1 MSEIGGQN
9 DTSEKKYKRVGT
21 TRHNNLLFEIRS
33 RPKTREN
40 MQKLPKMGQKNSQKG
55 VFFSKNA

>member
-9 DTSEKKYKRVGT
+9 NTSEKNCKRFGT
-21 TRHNNLLFEIRS
+21 TRHKSVLFENKGKGAKIAKNG
-33 RPKTREN
+33 P
-40 MQKLPKMGQKNSQKG
+40 KNSQKG